1 MLFLVKRRNHAIS
14 DLENPFVLRKMLR
27 NFERFLNAF
36 RTHFERSWT
45 RTLFL
50 RSVLFDIFHFLWFP
64 RKNSLKIFK
73 LFWNHAFTRNWKN
86 TPKIQKHIQTV
97 KSGLEHF
104 FPIRFPKTWF
114 SRNRSSFS
122 NLRMYQVLSSCWL
135 YMPRLF
141 LFWSKMIWAAKSGVG
156 QLPRKMLSSTT

>member
-1 MLFLVKRRNHAIS
+1 MPFQILKIPSFYVKCYVISNGFSNGFWMLF
-14 DLENPFVLRKMLR
+14 
-27 NFERFLNAF
+27 ERILNALE
-36 RTHFERSWT
+36 REHFFYA
-45 RTLFL
+45 LCFL
-50 RSVLFDIFHFLWFP
+50 IFFIFYDFP